1 MAGDVV
7 QLTKFRP
14 YQSRPM
20 DHQRE
25 AVPVSLATDPD
36 VMEDLD
42 SEGVL
47 QEMRR
52 LAYIIRRRHGYGV
65 DVDNRILEAVL

>member
-1 MAGDVV
+1 MAADVV

-14 YQSRPM
+14 YQSRPA

-25 AVPVSLATDPD
+25 AVPVKIETDPD
-36 VMEDLD
+36 VRVDLD
-42 SEGVL
+42 SESVL